1 MVYWTELEH
10 VLRAYTHTAVLAK
23 YSIRDATVVDAFPLE
38 QLKQGTSVATTVEA
52 PTVAPATLVAAPKQ
66 RPPHV
71 QKHTIDPIVLGIE
84 HIEPLYIGASAQM
97 KHTMECEEA
106 QRLEGLL
113 SDVYKSQGG
122 RARGWTKTGLEF
134 FLKPRCATG
143 GDLHKLKQAKQSFLW
158 TVVSE
163 DKPTSAFLDFLCVAK
178 KLRLAIWD
186 TDRKI
191 IMVYPAAD
199 WSSEADTNYPL
210 YHVTIHG
217 NPMHGMQ
224 QYEQLL
230 QFCESEQYACMPPLS
245 VMNSLSHL
253 TVAELTS
260 VAEKL
265 EMTGALEGTKAE
277 RVAAIASYKLRS
289 RLLPIA

>member
-1 MVYWTELEH
+1 MVYWTELEPA
-10 VLRAYTHTAVLAK
+10 LRAYTHPASLTQYCIRNTSAV
-23 YSIRDATVVDAFPLE
+23 DTFPL
-38 QLKQGTSVATTVEA
+38 QHTSPSVSEPPTTPPSV
-52 PTVAPATLVAAPKQ
+52 PNVVPKQ

-84 HIEPLYIGASAQM
+84 HTEPLYIGASAQM

-106 QRLEGLL
+106 QRVEGILN
-113 SDVYKSQGG
+113 DVYKSQGG
-122 RARGWTKTGLEF
+122 RSRGWTKTGLEF
-134 FLKPRCATG
+134 FLKSRCAMG
-143 GDLHKLKQAKQSFLW
+143 GDLYKLKHAKQTFLW

-163 DKPTSAFLDFLCVAK
+163 DKPTSAFLDFMCVAK

-191 IMVYPAAD
+191 VMMYPAAD
-199 WSSEADTNYPL
+199 WSGDMDATYPL

-217 NPMHGMQ
+217 NPMYGMQ
-224 QYEQLL
+224 SYEELL
-230 QFCESEQYACMPPLS
+230 QFCDSEQYALMPPLS

-253 TVAELTS
+253 TNAELGS

-265 EMTGALEGTKAE
+265 GMPDALNGSKSE

-289 RLLPIA
+289 RLLSVE